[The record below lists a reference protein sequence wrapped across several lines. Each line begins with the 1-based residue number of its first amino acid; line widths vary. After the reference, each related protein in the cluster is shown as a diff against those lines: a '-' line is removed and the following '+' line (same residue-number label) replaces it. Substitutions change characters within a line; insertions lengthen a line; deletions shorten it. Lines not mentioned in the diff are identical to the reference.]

1 MRILGA
7 DLATNRRRT
16 SVKWRAFP
24 EDVLPLWVAEMDAT
38 LPPAVV
44 EEVGDLLARGDT
56 GYAWPGEYVDAFT
69 EFAADLWHWSVDAP
83 RIRTVTDVMVGMEE
97 MTRILLPDGGRVL
110 IDDPVYDAFPLHIDN
125 IRREHVRVPL
135 TAEGRLDLEQL
146 EQAFSGARDEGVAAV
161 YWLCNPQ
168 NPTGTVPTK
177 NELTA
182 LAALAEQTGVRVISD
197 EIHAPLVDV
206 HTDFVPYLTVD
217 PRGITATSPSK
228 SFNLAGLKAGL
239 VIAGEEA
246 SDALSAL
253 HPVVSYAASHVAVR
267 AHTAAYRHGRDWLEQ
282 VRSEIQENRALLADL
297 LAEHLPKAR
306 WRQPQATYLAW
317 INLTHHRLGS
327 QPARTLAKRA
337 KVALSEGTTYGP
349 AGQGH
354 VRMNLA
360 TSPEIIREAVSR
372 IEDLVDAWGE

>member
-1 MRILGA
+1 M
-7 DLATNRRRT
+7 
-16 SVKWRAFP
+16 KWRAFP

-44 EEVGDLLARGDT
+44 EEVHDLLTRGDT
-56 GYAWPGEYVDAFT
+56 GYAWPGEYVAAFT
-69 EFAADLWHWSVDAP
+69 EFAADLWHWSVDP
-83 RIRTVTDVMVGMEE
+83 VQCRTVTDVMVGIEE
-97 MTRILLPDGGRVL
+97 MTRILLPDGGRVI
-110 IDDPVYDAFPLHIDN
+110 IDDPVYDAFPLHIEN
-125 IRREHVRVPL
+125 IRRDTARVPL
-135 TAEGRLDLEQL
+135 TAEGRLDLHQL
-146 EQAFSGARDEGVAAV
+146 ERAFAEARADGSPAV

-182 LAALAEQTGVRVISD
+182 LAEIAHRTGVRVVSD

-206 HTDFVPYLTVD
+206 HADFVPYLTVD

-239 VIAGEEA
+239 VVAGEEA
-246 SDALSAL
+246 SDVLAAL
-253 HPVVSYAASHVAVR
+253 HPVVSYAASHVAIR
-267 AHTAAYRHGRDWLEQ
+267 AHTVAYREGRDWLEQ
-282 VRSEIQENRALLADL
+282 VRAEIRDNRALLGEL

-306 WRQPQATYLAW
+306 WREPQATYLAW
-317 INLTHHRLGS
+317 INLTHLRLGS

-337 KVALSEGTTYGP
+337 RVALGEGANYGP
-349 AGQGH
+349 SGQGY

-360 TSPEIIREAVSR
+360 TSPEIIREAISR
-372 IEDLVDAWGE
+372 IDDLVDDWQE

>member
-7 DLATNRRRT
+7 DLATNQRRT

-24 EDVLPLWVAEMDAT
+24 ADVLPLWVAEMDAT

-44 EEVGDLLARGDT
+44 AEVQDLMERGDT
-56 GYAWPGEYVDAFT
+56 GYAWPAEYVEAFSS
-69 EFAADLWHWSVDAP
+69 FAADLWHWDVDAP
-83 RIRTVTDVMVGMEE
+83 EIRTVADVMVGMEE
-97 MTRILLPDGGRVL
+97 MTRILLPEGGRVI
-110 IDDPVYDAFPLHIDN
+110 IDDPVYDAFPLHIAN
-125 IRREHVRVPL
+125 IRREVVRVPL

-146 EQAFSGARDEGVAAV
+146 EQAFDQARVGDAPAV

-168 NPTGTVPTK
+168 NPTGSVPTK
-177 NELTA
+177 PE
-182 LAALAEQTGVRVISD
+182 LAALAELAHRSGVRVLSD

-206 HTDFVPYLTVD
+206 PTDFVPYLSVD

-239 VIAGEEA
+239 VIAGEDA
-246 SDALSAL
+246 SDVLSAL

-267 AHTAAYRHGRDWLEQ
+267 AHTVAYRDGRAWLEQ
-282 VRSEIQENRALLADL
+282 VRGEIQENRALLAEL
-297 LAEHLPKAR
+297 LPEHLPKAQ
-306 WRQPQATYLAW
+306 WRQPTATYLAW

-327 QPARTLAKRA
+327 RPARTLAKRA
-337 KVALSEGTTYGP
+337 RVALGEGSTYGP
-349 AGQGH
+349 AGQGY

-360 TSPEIIREAVSR
+360 TSPQIIRAAISR
-372 IEDLVDAWGE
+372 IADLVADWED

>member
-24 EDVLPLWVAEMDAT
+24 PDVLPLWVAEMDAT

-44 EEVGDLLARGDT
+44 AEVQDLIERGDT
-56 GYAWPGEYVDAFT
+56 GYAWPGDYIAAFT
-69 EFAADLWHWSVDAP
+69 EFAADLWHWDVDAP
-83 RIRTVTDVMVGMEE
+83 RVRTVADVMVGVEE
-97 MTRILLPDGGRVL
+97 MTRILMPGGGRVL
-110 IDDPVYDAFPLHIDN
+110 IDDPVYDAFPLHIEN
-125 IRREHVRVPL
+125 LRREAVRVPL
-135 TAEGRLDLEQL
+135 TSEGRLDLEQL
-146 EQAFSGARDEGVAAV
+146 EQAFTAARSDGGPAV

-177 NELTA
+177 NEL
-182 LAALAEQTGVRVISD
+182 AALADLSHRTGVRVISD

-206 HTDFVPYLTVD
+206 HTEFVPYLTVD
-217 PRGITATSPSK
+217 PRGIAATSPSK

-239 VIAGEEA
+239 VIAGEDA
-246 SDALSAL
+246 SGVLSAL

-267 AHTAAYRHGRDWLEQ
+267 AHTVAYREGRDWLEQ
-282 VRSEIQENRALLADL
+282 VRGEIRENRALLAEL
-297 LAEHLPKAR
+297 LDEHLPKAR
-306 WRQPQATYLAW
+306 WRQPRATYLAW
-317 INLTHHRLGS
+317 INLTHLRLGS
-327 QPARTLAKRA
+327 RPGRTLAKRA
-337 KVALSEGTTYGP
+337 KVALGEGTTYGP

-360 TSPEIIREAVSR
+360 TSPEIIREAISR
-372 IEDLVDAWGE
+372 IEDLVADWEE